1 MSPTGTVPEASRR
14 AAARLALDTIGAAIA
29 AHDAAGL
36 PGIRRVIEGWGGR
49 PDATVIGTGAR
60 VPAHN
65 AALVNSALAR
75 AMELDDVHEQALVH
89 ATATTVP
96 VALAVAEQAGGVSG
110 RRFID
115 AVALGNDIACRLAL
129 AVDMRLGGADR
140 RPRVMSLTY
149 QTGVLAGSLV
159 AGRVAGLDSGQL
171 LNCLGVGYSQ
181 VAGNLQGLFEGTL
194 TVRLQQGI
202 AAQSAVM
209 ALEFAR
215 AGITGAHD
223 ALEGRAGWY
232 PAFFGGRY
240 GYVRDR
246 LTGGLGETFRG
257 DEISIKPYACCK
269 YGHNAITAAIALH
282 DDPGIS
288 PGSIAEVVVRVGQD
302 TWDIICDPV
311 SVKASPEQ
319 LAGPDGLALAQFS
332 LPFMVATALL
342 RGRLSAAE
350 LDAGWRAGP
359 ALASLLPKV
368 TIVVDDAD
376 LTPDMIPEPGR
387 VEVVLADGRRRT
399 AEATRTPGHPE
410 HPLDDAALHAKFR
423 SCARRLGSRG
433 TEALLEALTHL
444 DEVEDMRQ
452 VARLIGPG
460 VTVHESGHAPS
471 SSAAVPI
478 TDLFAVG
485 EDGVSPAVLAPSNG
499 GSRGFGGHVAAVT
512 LAAAYA
518 TVPPGLSV
526 HHVHVEFLRP
536 AISGRPLR
544 TSVRLFRD
552 GRTVGR
558 RFVEVAHDGEP
569 PCAIAT
575 ATFHRR
581 DDRGPEHQPPMPAAP
596 DVAEVPLART
606 DPVEIRRVAERHRPG
621 TPADVGQ
628 AACPAAGR

>member
-1 MSPTGTVPEASRR
+1 
-14 AAARLALDTIGAAIA
+14 
-29 AHDAAGL
+29 
-36 PGIRRVIEGWGGR
+36 VIEGWGGR

-75 AMELDDVHEQALVH
+75 AMELDDVHERALVH
-89 ATATTVP
+89 ATATMVP
-96 VALAVAEQAGGVSG
+96 VALAVAEQVGGVSG

-129 AVDMRLGGADR
+129 AVDMRLGGGDR

-159 AGRVAGLDSGQL
+159 AGRVAGLGSGQL
-171 LNCLGVGYSQ
+171 LDCLGVGYSQ

-215 AGITGAHD
+215 SGITGAHD

-282 DDPGIS
+282 GDPGIS
-288 PGSIAEVVVRVGQD
+288 PESIAGVAVRVGRD

-342 RGRLSAAE
+342 RGRLSTAE

-368 TIVVDDAD
+368 TIMVDDAD
-376 LTPDMIPEPGR
+376 LTPDMIPEPGC
-387 VEVVLADGRRRT
+387 VEVLLADGQRRT
-399 AEATRTPGHPE
+399 AEATRTPGHPD

-423 SCARRLGSRG
+423 SCARRLGPRG

-444 DEVEDMRQ
+444 DEVEDVRQ
-452 VARLIGPG
+452 VARL
-460 VTVHESGHAPS
+460 
-471 SSAAVPI
+471 
-478 TDLFAVG
+478 
-485 EDGVSPAVLAPSNG
+485 
-499 GSRGFGGHVAAVT
+499 
-512 LAAAYA
+512 
-518 TVPPGLSV
+518 TVP
-526 HHVHVEFLRP
+526 E
-536 AISGRPLR
+536 
-544 TSVRLFRD
+544 
-552 GRTVGR
+552 
-558 RFVEVAHDGEP
+558 
-569 PCAIAT
+569 
-575 ATFHRR
+575 
-581 DDRGPEHQPPMPAAP
+581 
-596 DVAEVPLART
+596 
-606 DPVEIRRVAERHRPG
+606 
-621 TPADVGQ
+621 
-628 AACPAAGR
+628 

>member
-1 MSPTGTVPEASRR
+1 MNQAITGEATPGSAASGPAGGGDAAAVLAAHVAAARTLPEASRR

-110 RRFID
+110 RRFTD

-159 AGRVAGLDSGQL
+159 AGRVAGLGSGQL
-171 LNCLGVGYSQ
+171 LDCLGVGYSQ

-282 DDPGIS
+282 DDPVIS

-342 RGRLSAAE
+342 RGGLSAAE
-350 LDAGWRAGP
+350 LDAGWRADP
-359 ALASLLPKV
+359 ALASLLPAV

-399 AEATRTPGHPE
+399 AEAARTPGHPE

-423 SCARRLGSRG
+423 SCVRRLGSRG

-452 VARLIGPG
+452 VARL
-460 VTVHESGHAPS
+460 
-471 SSAAVPI
+471 
-478 TDLFAVG
+478 
-485 EDGVSPAVLAPSNG
+485 
-499 GSRGFGGHVAAVT
+499 
-512 LAAAYA
+512 
-518 TVPPGLSV
+518 TVP
-526 HHVHVEFLRP
+526 E
-536 AISGRPLR
+536 
-544 TSVRLFRD
+544 
-552 GRTVGR
+552 
-558 RFVEVAHDGEP
+558 
-569 PCAIAT
+569 
-575 ATFHRR
+575 
-581 DDRGPEHQPPMPAAP
+581 
-596 DVAEVPLART
+596 
-606 DPVEIRRVAERHRPG
+606 
-621 TPADVGQ
+621 
-628 AACPAAGR
+628 

>member
-1 MSPTGTVPEASRR
+1 MSQAITGDAAAVLASHVATGTVPEPSRR
-14 AAARLALDTIGAAIA
+14 AAARLALDTIGVAIA

-36 PGIRRVIEGWGGR
+36 PGIRHVIEGWGGR
-49 PDATVIGTGAR
+49 PDATVIGTGTR

-89 ATATTVP
+89 ATATMVP

-140 RPRVMSLTY
+140 NPRVMSLTY

-171 LNCLGVGYSQ
+171 LDCLGVAYSQ

-194 TVRLQQGI
+194 TVRIQQGI

-215 AGITGAHD
+215 AGVTGAHD

-269 YGHNAITAAIALH
+269 YGHNAITAAIELH

-288 PGSIAEVVVRVGQD
+288 PESIAGVVVRVGQD

-319 LAGPDGLALAQFS
+319 LAGSDGLALAQFS

-350 LDAGWRAGP
+350 LDAEWRAGP

-387 VEVVLADGRRRT
+387 VEVLLADGQRRT
-399 AEATRTPGHPE
+399 AEATRTPGHPD

-423 SCARRLGSRG
+423 LCARRLGARG

-452 VARLIGPG
+452 VARLMI
-460 VTVHESGHAPS
+460 
-471 SSAAVPI
+471 
-478 TDLFAVG
+478 
-485 EDGVSPAVLAPSNG
+485 
-499 GSRGFGGHVAAVT
+499 
-512 LAAAYA
+512 
-518 TVPPGLSV
+518 
-526 HHVHVEFLRP
+526 
-536 AISGRPLR
+536 
-544 TSVRLFRD
+544 
-552 GRTVGR
+552 
-558 RFVEVAHDGEP
+558 
-569 PCAIAT
+569 
-575 ATFHRR
+575 
-581 DDRGPEHQPPMPAAP
+581 PE
-596 DVAEVPLART
+596 
-606 DPVEIRRVAERHRPG
+606 
-621 TPADVGQ
+621 
-628 AACPAAGR
+628 

>member
-1 MSPTGTVPEASRR
+1 MSQPVTGDAAAVLAGHVATGTVPEASRH

-171 LNCLGVGYSQ
+171 LDCLGVGYSQ

-246 LTGGLGETFRG
+246 LTGGL
-257 DEISIKPYACCK
+257 
-269 YGHNAITAAIALH
+269 
-282 DDPGIS
+282 
-288 PGSIAEVVVRVGQD
+288 
-302 TWDIICDPV
+302 
-311 SVKASPEQ
+311 
-319 LAGPDGLALAQFS
+319 
-332 LPFMVATALL
+332 
-342 RGRLSAAE
+342 
-350 LDAGWRAGP
+350 
-359 ALASLLPKV
+359 
-368 TIVVDDAD
+368 
-376 LTPDMIPEPGR
+376 
-387 VEVVLADGRRRT
+387 
-399 AEATRTPGHPE
+399 
-410 HPLDDAALHAKFR
+410 
-423 SCARRLGSRG
+423 
-433 TEALLEALTHL
+433 
-444 DEVEDMRQ
+444 
-452 VARLIGPG
+452 
-460 VTVHESGHAPS
+460 
-471 SSAAVPI
+471 
-478 TDLFAVG
+478 
-485 EDGVSPAVLAPSNG
+485 
-499 GSRGFGGHVAAVT
+499 
-512 LAAAYA
+512 
-518 TVPPGLSV
+518 
-526 HHVHVEFLRP
+526 
-536 AISGRPLR
+536 
-544 TSVRLFRD
+544 
-552 GRTVGR
+552 
-558 RFVEVAHDGEP
+558 
-569 PCAIAT
+569 
-575 ATFHRR
+575 
-581 DDRGPEHQPPMPAAP
+581 
-596 DVAEVPLART
+596 
-606 DPVEIRRVAERHRPG
+606 
-621 TPADVGQ
+621 
-628 AACPAAGR
+628 